1 MKRYLIATLFGLCS
15 LSNVYAQEYGLAEPS
30 GKVILSVS
38 VDVAN
43 SEPAKK
49 RIEFDREMLM
59 DLELLSITT
68 STPWTENED
77 IYKGPLL
84 RSLLEK
90 LDIKAESI
98 TISALNDYKAV
109 LPVSDA
115 YEYDVI
121 LATEVNGKQISIRD
135 KGPIFILYPFD
146 QNPSL
151 RNEVIYS
158 RSVWQANKI
167 DAN

>member
-1 MKRYLIATLFGLCS
+1 MKKYFIATLFGLCA
-15 LSNVYAQEYGLAEPS
+15 LSNTYAQEHGLGDPT
-30 GKVILSVS
+30 GKIILSVS
-38 VDVAN
+38 TDATMSVTDQ
-43 SEPAKK
+43 K
-49 RIEFDREMLM
+49 RIEFDKKMLM
-59 DLELLSITT
+59 ELEQFSIKTK
-68 STPWTENED
+68 TPWTESAD
-77 IYKGPLL
+77 VYKGPLL

-90 LDIKAESI
+90 LDIKAENI

-109 LPVSDA
+109 VPVSDA

-121 LATEVNGKQISIRD
+121 LATEVNGKAMNIRD

-151 RNEVIYS
+151 KNEVIYN

-167 DAN
+167 DVN

>member
-1 MKRYLIATLFGLCS
+1 MKKYFIATLFSLCS
-15 LSNVYAQEYGLAEPS
+15 LSSVYAQEHGLADPA
-30 GKVILSVS
+30 GKVILSVAT
-38 VDVAN
+38 DAAI
-43 SEPAKK
+43 SETEQK
-49 RIEFDREMLM
+49 RIEFDKEMLM
-59 DLELLSITT
+59 DLEQFTIKTK
-68 STPWTENED
+68 TPWTESED
-77 IYKGPLL
+77 VYKGPLL

-90 LDIKAESI
+90 LGIKSESI
-98 TISALNDYKAV
+98 TISALNDYKAI

-121 LATEVNGKQISIRD
+121 LATEVNGKAMSIRD

-151 RNEVIYS
+151 KNEVIYN

>member
-1 MKRYLIATLFGLCS
+1 MKRYFIATMLGLCS
-15 LSNVYAQEYGLAEPS
+15 LSTVYAQKYGLADPT
-30 GKVILSVS
+30 GNVILSVS
-38 VDVAN
+38 VDASQ
-43 SEPAKK
+43 SEPTQK

-59 DLELLSITT
+59 DLELFSVTT
-68 STPWTENED
+68 TTPWTESAD
-77 IYKGPLL
+77 VYKGPLL

-90 LDIKAESI
+90 LDIKAENI
-98 TISALNDYKAV
+98 TISALNDYKAIV
-109 LPVSDA
+109 PVSDA

-121 LATEVNGKQISIRD
+121 LATEVNGKPMSIRD

-151 RNEVIYS
+151 KNEVIYN

-167 DAN
+167 DIN